1 MHLLI
6 LSIYIDEDERGLA
19 KMISADENMKLD
31 HQGPVDSLRS
41 MRFNG

>member
-1 MHLLI
+1 MD
-6 LSIYIDEDERGLA
+6 YDEDERGLA

-31 HQGPVDSLRS
+31 HQGAVDSLRS